1 LAISAEDNDGMS
13 LLNLSIILVAPSGA
27 LNVGSAARAMANFG
41 VSSLRLVDPQTDH
54 LQDAAR
60 KMAVK
65 ATPIL
70 EQATIHPSLAEALAD
85 CHFALGTTRRFG
97 KYRENLLHPD
107 EAAQALLPL
116 LPRGRV
122 ALVFGREDRGLKTEE
137 LDLCQR
143 LLTIPTSDLLPSM
156 NLAQSVAV
164 CLYEIAK
171 LYGSGALNE
180 RDRRLASVAQLEDL
194 YAHMRRTF
202 ADIDYLDRQNPD
214 HILRAFRRFLG
225 RASLD
230 PREVQILRGL
240 LSQIDW
246 VDGERRRLAAETEH
260 DAVSD

>member
-1 LAISAEDNDGMS
+1 M
-13 LLNLSIILVAPSGA
+13 LLDQLSIVLVAPSGA
-27 LNVGSAARAMANFG
+27 LNIGSTARAMANFG
-41 VSSLRLVDPQTDH
+41 VSSLRLVAPQTDH

-70 EQATIHPSLAEALAD
+70 EQATLHDQLAEALAD

-107 EAAQALLPL
+107 EAARTLLPL
-116 LPRGRV
+116 LDKGRV

-143 LLTIPTSDLLPSM
+143 LITIPTSEQLPSM

-164 CLYEIAK
+164 CLYEIARTR
-171 LYGSGALNE
+171 GAGAIAGGQ
-180 RDRRLASVAQLEDL
+180 RRLAGVVQLEDL
-194 YAHMRRTF
+194 FTHMRGTF
-202 ADIDYLDRQNPD
+202 QTIDYLDRQNPE

-225 RASLD
+225 RAALD
-230 PREVQILRGL
+230 PREVRILRGL

-246 VDGERRRLAAETEH
+246 VESERRRLAGEGG
-260 DAVSD
+260 DDPVPD

>member
-1 LAISAEDNDGMS
+1 L
-13 LLNLSIILVAPSGA
+13 
-27 LNVGSAARAMANFG
+27 
-41 VSSLRLVDPQTDH
+41 TDH
-54 LQDAAR
+54 LQDDAR

-70 EQATIHPSLAEALAD
+70 ERAVVYDHLAAALTD

-107 EAAQALLPL
+107 AAARTLLPL
-116 LPRGRV
+116 LNKGRV

-143 LLTIPTSDLLPSM
+143 LITIPTSDLLPSM

-164 CLYEIAK
+164 CLYEIACHQDPSPAT
-171 LYGSGALNE
+171 GSG
-180 RDRRLASVAQLEDL
+180 RRLADIDQLEEL
-194 YAHMRRTF
+194 FAHMRRTF
-202 ADIDYLDRQNPD
+202 GAIEYLDPQNPD

-225 RASLD
+225 RAALD
-230 PREVQILRGL
+230 PREVRILRGL

-246 VDGERRRLAAETEH
+246 IDTERRRLAGEGDNDNLPE
-260 DAVSD
+260 

>member
-1 LAISAEDNDGMS
+1 MENRLLDN
-13 LLNLSIILVAPSGA
+13 LVVVLVAPSGE
-27 LNVGSAARAMANFG
+27 LNIGSTARAMANFG
-41 VSSLRLVDPQTDH
+41 VSRLRLVAPQTDH
-54 LQDAAR
+54 LQDGAR

-70 EQATIHPSLAEALAD
+70 EAAQVFADLGAALAD

-107 EAAQALLPL
+107 EAAAGVLPL
-116 LPRGRV
+116 LTEGPV

-143 LLTIPTSDLLPSM
+143 LITIPTSDQLPSM

-164 CLYEIAK
+164 CLYEVSRAR
-171 LYGSGALNE
+171 GAQAAASVPP
-180 RDRRLASVAQLEDL
+180 RRLASVDELEHL
-194 YAHMRRTF
+194 FAHMKQTF
-202 ADIDYLDRQNPD
+202 AAIDYLDPQNPE

-225 RASLD
+225 RAALD
-230 PREVQILRGL
+230 PREARILRGM

-246 VDGERRRLAAETEH
+246 VNGERLRLTEEG
-260 DAVSD
+260 SDDPVQK

>member
-1 LAISAEDNDGMS
+1 MTFDN
-13 LLNLSIILVAPSGA
+13 LCVVLVAPSGA
-27 LNVGSAARAMANFG
+27 LNIGSVARAMANFG
-41 VSSLRLVDPQTDH
+41 VADLRLVTPQTDH

-70 EQATIHPSLAEALAD
+70 EQATIHDDLASALRD

-107 EAAQALLPL
+107 EAAQTLLPL
-116 LPRGRV
+116 LSKGRV

-143 LLTIPTSDLLPSM
+143 LITIPTSDALPSM

-164 CLYEIAK
+164 CLYEVAK
-171 LYGSGALNE
+171 VHGAGNATGAG
-180 RDRRLASVAQLEDL
+180 RKLATVTQLEDL
-194 YAHMRRTF
+194 FEHMRRSF
-202 ADIDYLDRQNPD
+202 REIGYLDPQNPE
-214 HILRAFRRFLG
+214 HILRAIRRFLG
-225 RASLD
+225 RAALD
-230 PREVQILRGL
+230 PREVRILRGM

-246 VDGERRRLAAETEH
+246 VESERRRFEGEGDDETLP
-260 DAVSD
+260 

>member
-1 LAISAEDNDGMS
+1 MHLDQ
-13 LLNLSIILVAPSGA
+13 LSVVLVAPSGA
-27 LNVGSAARAMANFG
+27 LNIGSTARAMANFG
-41 VSSLRLVDPQTDH
+41 VSSLRLVAPQTDH

-70 EQATIHPSLAEALAD
+70 EQATIHDQLAEALAD

-107 EAAQALLPL
+107 EAASSLLPL
-116 LPRGRV
+116 LSKGRV

-143 LLTIPTSDLLPSM
+143 LITIPTSAQLPSM

-164 CLYEIAK
+164 CLYEIARAR
-171 LYGSGALNE
+171 GAATAVVGQ
-180 RDRRLASVAQLEDL
+180 RRLAGVAQLENL
-194 YAHMRRTF
+194 FVHMRETF
-202 ADIDYLDRQNPD
+202 QTIDYLDRQNPE

-225 RASLD
+225 RAALD
-230 PREVQILRGL
+230 PREVRILRGL

-246 VDGERRRLAAETEH
+246 VESERRRLAGEGG
-260 DAVSD
+260 DDPVPD

>member
-1 LAISAEDNDGMS
+1 MMLA
-13 LLNLSIILVAPSGA
+13 NLSVVLVAPSGA
-27 LNVGSAARAMANFG
+27 LNIGSVARAMANFG
-41 VSSLRLVDPQTDH
+41 VDDLRLVAPQTDH

-70 EQATIHPSLAEALAD
+70 EQAQVCDDLLHALSD

-107 EAAQALLPL
+107 EAATTLVPL
-116 LPRGRV
+116 LGNGRV

-143 LLTIPTSDLLPSM
+143 LITIPTSNLLPSM

-164 CLYEIAK
+164 CLYEVAK
-171 LYGSGALNE
+171 AHGSST
-180 RDRRLASVAQLEDL
+180 LAGNGRKLATVSQLEDL
-194 YAHMRRTF
+194 FDHMRRSF
-202 ADIDYLDRQNPD
+202 RDIGYLDPQNPE
-214 HILRAFRRFLG
+214 HILRAVRRFLG
-225 RASLD
+225 RAALD
-230 PREVQILRGL
+230 PREVRILRGM

-246 VDGERRRLAAETEH
+246 IEQERHRLAGQGGNDTLP
-260 DAVSD
+260 D